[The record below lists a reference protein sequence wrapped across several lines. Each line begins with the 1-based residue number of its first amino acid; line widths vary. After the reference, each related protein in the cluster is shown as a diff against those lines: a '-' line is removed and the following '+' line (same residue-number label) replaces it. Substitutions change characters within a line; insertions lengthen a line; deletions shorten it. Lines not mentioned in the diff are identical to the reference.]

1 MGHHA
6 QQEPDAGSTAQS
18 KQRALSWQVAY
29 CNTCIANA
37 CHRCT
42 HTPGSIAAYAQCA
55 NHATQVSFG
64 RCVPTTRH
72 VPGRAR
78 GAASPSGP
86 VSVRQPR
93 LDLSPVP
100 DWQAMAPPKEEV
112 PAPPETPSNPAAAA
126 AAAQLARAKAR
137 ARAQLG
143 AEAAATAGAQPN
155 IEVRFPSSLILHLK
169 SEQDGGAGRAV
180 AVAGGTVQVEAD
192 GGEPSPLSPGKAAA
206 EAWRKEMRSAAMTRL
221 VDAEL
226 DLLDAEAEVEAAE
239 AEHAA
244 RASGSRRR
252 RTQGVLFELE
262 SHRVCWGRICS
273 VPAMLSCLVP
283 RARTPARSHGDMSDQ
298 RADARSH
305 WPRTSSTTSSTMRGR
320 GRF

>member
-1 MGHHA
+1 
-6 QQEPDAGSTAQS
+6 
-18 KQRALSWQVAY
+18 
-29 CNTCIANA
+29 
-37 CHRCT
+37 
-42 HTPGSIAAYAQCA
+42 
-55 NHATQVSFG
+55 
-64 RCVPTTRH
+64 
-72 VPGRAR
+72 
-78 GAASPSGP
+78 
-86 VSVRQPR
+86 VRQPR

-169 SEQDGGAGRAV
+169 PEQDGGAGRAV
-180 AVAGGTVQVEAD
+180 AVASGTVQVEAD

-252 RTQGVLFELE
+252 RAQGVLFELE
-262 SHRVCWGRICS
+262 SHRICWGRVCA
-273 VPAMLSCLVP
+273 VPALLSCLVP
-283 RARTPARSHGDMSDQ
+283 RARKSTAPSNVAPSNRPTHGSASSNPRAQSLGDTSDWP
-298 RADARSH
+298 ADARSH
-305 WPRTSSTTSSTMRGR
+305 WPRTSSTTSSTIRGYRGR
-320 GRF
+320 M

>member
-1 MGHHA
+1 MR
-6 QQEPDAGSTAQS
+6 QS
-18 KQRALSWQVAY
+18 CS
-29 CNTCIANA
+29 
-37 CHRCT
+37 
-42 HTPGSIAAYAQCA
+42 
-55 NHATQVSFG
+55 QVSFG

-112 PAPPETPSNPAAAA
+112 PAPPETPSNAA

-155 IEVRFPSSLILHLK
+155 IEVRFPSSLIHQR
-169 SEQDGGAGRAV
+169 SEQDGGAGGAV

-192 GGEPSPLSPGKAAA
+192 GGEQSPLSPGKAAA

-226 DLLDAEAEVEAAE
+226 DLLDAEAEVEAVE
-239 AEHAA
+239 AEYAS

-283 RARTPARSHGDMSDQ
+283 RARTPARSLGDMSDQ

-305 WPRTSSTTSSTMRGR
+305 WPRTSSTTSSTIRGYRGR
-320 GRF
+320 V

>member
-1 MGHHA
+1 MR
-6 QQEPDAGSTAQS
+6 QS
-18 KQRALSWQVAY
+18 CS
-29 CNTCIANA
+29 
-37 CHRCT
+37 
-42 HTPGSIAAYAQCA
+42 
-55 NHATQVSFG
+55 QVSFG

-72 VPGRAR
+72 VPGHAR
-78 GAASPSGP
+78 GAASPDGP
-86 VSVRQPR
+86 VSVRQPC

-112 PAPPETPSNPAAAA
+112 PKPPETPSDPATAA

-155 IEVRFPSSLILHLK
+155 IEVRFPSSLRHQR

-180 AVAGGTVQVEAD
+180 AVAGETVQVEAD
-192 GGEPSPLSPGKAAA
+192 GGEQSPLSPGMAAA

-273 VPAMLSCLVP
+273 VPAMMSCLVP
-283 RARTPARSHGDMSDQ
+283 RARKRGG
-298 RADARSH
+298 
-305 WPRTSSTTSSTMRGR
+305 PR
-320 GRF
+320 